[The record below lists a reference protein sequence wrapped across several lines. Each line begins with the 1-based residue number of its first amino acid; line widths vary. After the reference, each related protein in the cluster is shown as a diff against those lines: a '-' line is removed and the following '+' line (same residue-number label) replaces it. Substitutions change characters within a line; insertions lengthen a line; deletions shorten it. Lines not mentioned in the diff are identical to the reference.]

1 MFADSRY
8 VYEIKLFFLFIMILY
23 FIFTQRKGSSS
34 AGSIVTDEDDEEISH
49 VHSHSSSSGSESC
62 SDKLMMSTG
71 CDESGIGESVAGRTS
86 SSSGCTSI
94 TSGGLF
100 DPETLPNKIADL
112 RKDLLSLI
120 TLDNELFKN
129 LLTIND
135 TIEEMREQ
143 RLASNNHLQGIQNRL
158 LFV

>member
-1 MFADSRY
+1 MHH
-8 VYEIKLFFLFIMILY
+8 K
-23 FIFTQRKGSSS
+23 
-34 AGSIVTDEDDEEISH
+34 
-49 VHSHSSSSGSESC
+49 HSSSSGSESC
-62 SDKLMMSTG
+62 SDKLMMSTTG

-112 RKDLLSLI
+112 RRDLLSLI

-143 RLASNNHLQGIQNRL
+143 KLASNNHLQGNLI
-158 LFV
+158 

>member
-1 MFADSRY
+1 
-8 VYEIKLFFLFIMILY
+8 
-23 FIFTQRKGSSS
+23 
-34 AGSIVTDEDDEEISH
+34 
-49 VHSHSSSSGSESC
+49 
-62 SDKLMMSTG
+62 MSTG

-112 RKDLLSLI
+112 RRDLLSLI

-143 RLASNNHLQGIQNRL
+143 KLASNNHLQGKLICYAL
-158 LFV
+158 AEIPSVF

>member
-1 MFADSRY
+1 M
-8 VYEIKLFFLFIMILY
+8 FFLL
-23 FIFTQRKGSSS
+23 QRKGSSS
-34 AGSIVTDEDDEEISH
+34 AGSIATDDDDEELSQ
-49 VHSHSSSSGSESC
+49 VHNHSSSGSESC
-62 SDKLMMSTG
+62 SDKLVMSTG

-112 RKDLLSLI
+112 RRDLLSLI

-143 RLASNNHLQGIQNRL
+143 RLTSNNHLQGMLWVTVLISYTIHFPCN
-158 LFV
+158 

>member
-1 MFADSRY
+1 MTN
-8 VYEIKLFFLFIMILY
+8 
-23 FIFTQRKGSSS
+23 IFTLFTYSFSFCVQRKGSSS
-34 AGSIVTDEDDEEISH
+34 AGSIATDEDDEEISH

-158 LFV
+158 IFD